1 MEQERDEASETTRS
15 RADAQISNL
24 DTERTSDTAAITANG
39 AGAELTGAPCDVGH
53 EIQTLDTEA
62 QTTGHSHKRFI
73 LKSVR
78 RVFYGCVK
86 SDRKNPYKP
95 ESNGPPRCRIP
106 ALLRLLPQRKCPYNV
121 MQKHKRHKQNKIF
134 SWGKSFK
141 HSAPRCYLQITE
153 NNLKNARR
161 QDRLLKCPYVK
172 V

>member
-24 DTERTSDTAAITANG
+24 DTERTSDTAAIPADG
-39 AGAELTGAPCDVGH
+39 AGAGLTGAPCDVGH
-53 EIQTLDTEA
+53 QT

-106 ALLRLLPQRKCPYNV
+106 ALLLLLPQRKCPYNV

-134 SWGKSFK
+134 SWGKSL
-141 HSAPRCYLQITE
+141 SSIL
-153 NNLKNARR
+153 RR
-161 QDRLLKCPYVK
+161 GVIYRSPKTT
-172 V
+172 